1 VVAELHAAGAA
12 GAAAPVPNGD
22 ESAEQKFARE
32 AGARIMQAIAL
43 SQFASELHA
52 AGAAAGLRSA
62 TSPAAAKSAAG
73 LHSAEGAVNDS
84 ARAGAPV
91 PNEDLTT

>member
-1 VVAELHAAGAA
+1 VVAELRAEESAEPRAE
-12 GAAAPVPNGD
+12 

-43 SQFASELHA
+43 SEFATELHA
-52 AGAAAGLRSA
+52 AGA
-62 TSPAAAKSAAG
+62 AAG

>member
-1 VVAELHAAGAA
+1 MVAEPRAAESAEPHAAGAA
-12 GAAAPVPNGD
+12 GAAAPVPDGD

-62 TSPAAAKSAAG
+62 TSPAAAKSA
-73 LHSAEGAVNDS
+73 VNDS

>member
-1 VVAELHAAGAA
+1 MVAEVVAEPRA
-12 GAAAPVPNGD
+12 D

-43 SQFASELHA
+43 SEFASELHA
-52 AGAAAGLRSA
+52 AGAAAGLHSA
-62 TSPAAAKSAAG
+62 TSPAAAKS
-73 LHSAEGAVNDS
+73 AVNDS

-91 PNEDLTT
+91 PPRE

>member
-1 VVAELHAAGAA
+1 MVAELRAE
-12 GAAAPVPNGD
+12 

-43 SQFASELHA
+43 SQFAAELHA
-52 AGAAAGLRSA
+52 AGAAAGLHSA
-62 TSPAAAKSAAG
+62 APAAAAKSAAG

-91 PNEDLTT
+91 PPMLDVAELERVRRESAR

>member
-1 VVAELHAAGAA
+1 VH
-12 GAAAPVPNGD
+12 GD

-32 AGARIMQAIAL
+32 AGERIMQAIAL
-43 SQFASELHA
+43 SQFAAELRA
-52 AGAAAGLRSA
+52 AGAAAG
-62 TSPAAAKSAAG
+62 
-73 LHSAEGAVNDS
+73 DS

>member
-1 VVAELHAAGAA
+1 MHAAGAA

-43 SQFASELHA
+43 SEFASELHA
-52 AGAAAGLRSA
+52 AGAAAGLHSA

-91 PNEDLTT
+91 LPRE